1 MTTPQSRF
9 GIGTLEKTLAYHE
22 EPKHHLERYPRS
34 VGYVTPTGTL
44 ADFHDQAKKPAAAT
58 T

>member
-22 EPKHHLERYPRS
+22 EPKHHLERS

>member
-22 EPKHHLERYPRS
+22 EPKHHLELYARS

-44 ADFHDQAKKPAAAT
+44 VDFHDQAKKPAAAT